1 MSDDDLLALLDE
13 LTDDELERLT
23 KMMNIKEIS
32 ERINKANAETAKIQQ
47 EMRYY
52 PLLTAGGTAIFL
64 FILNFIAKYFGV
76 L

>member
-1 MSDDDLLALLDE
+1 
-13 LTDDELERLT
+13 
-23 KMMNIKEIS
+23 MMNIKEIS

-64 FILNFIAKYFGV
+64 FILNLIAKYFGV